1 MQNKSGTPNSLLDIW
16 RELEEV
22 RLAARSKAQGGDKAS
37 DTLLGYVSS
46 MMDLALYPIDSTI
59 YSKVDE
65 RDGTAVTPAGYP
77 WLVSAT
83 EGNVRQLVCM
93 ATGAVALKTIEQLT
107 AEFSLV
113 PVSLPE
119 IYRPDVR
126 LSPAQLDD
134 KYSDGSAPSHPFFTS
149 LQWRHHVAQNRT
161 IYGYWEWLS
170 QQLHFLSAAEA
181 A

>member
-1 MQNKSGTPNSLLDIW
+1 MQNKRNDLLDIW
-16 RELEEV
+16 RELDEV
-22 RLAARSKAQGGDKAS
+22 RQAARSKAQGGDRAS

-46 MMDLALYPIDSTI
+46 MMDLVLYPVDSTI
-59 YSKVDE
+59 YSNVE
-65 RDGTAVTPAGYP
+65 VCDGTTVTPAGYP
-77 WLVSAT
+77 WQVAAT

-93 ATGAVALKTIEQLT
+93 ATGAVLLRSIEQLT
-107 AEFSLV
+107 EEFSLV
-113 PVSLPE
+113 PVSLPD

-134 KYSDGSAPSHPFFTS
+134 KYNGGSTHPFFTS

-170 QQLHFLSAAEA
+170 QQLHFLNAAEA